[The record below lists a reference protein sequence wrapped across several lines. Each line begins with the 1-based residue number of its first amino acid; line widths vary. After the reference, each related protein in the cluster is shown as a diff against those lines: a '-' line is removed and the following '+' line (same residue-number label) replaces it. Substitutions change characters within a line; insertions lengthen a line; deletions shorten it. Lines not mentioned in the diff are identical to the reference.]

1 MSKNRGALSKDLQT
15 GRGFGKKPTDGQKR
29 FISNTVE
36 DYYKL
41 LEASKRSCQ
50 HYVNANVAN
59 VNVNVANVKIAIVN
73 FTIVDVANVA
83 NVDVANV
90 NVGSET
96 VYVVGL
102 KCSRIGDSTDAGALT
117 SGSET
122 VFAGG

>member
-1 MSKNRGALSKDLQT
+1 MPKISRKGDSLTT
-15 GRGFGKKPTDGQKR
+15 GHICASTSTLTTPTQ
-29 FISNTVE
+29 STV
-36 DYYKL
+36 Y
-41 LEASKRSCQ
+41 
-50 HYVNANVAN
+50 ANSIL
-59 VNVNVANVKIAIVN
+59 IARITDKTVPHPYPPSPPCADH
-73 FTIVDVANVA
+73 TAE
-83 NVDVANV
+83 V